1 MTIVTPT
8 STLRPTSPTDTRP
21 RWDGVATVR
30 RARLAR
36 RVLLAL
42 FTVFLLLGATGV
54 LGVRSGAVA
63 AAGGGYELTVDYAKV
78 TRPGHAAPFKV
89 TVRKAGGF
97 GDDPIELRVTA
108 DYFDLFDENSTDPD
122 ASKATADDRYVYLE
136 FDPPEGE
143 VFVMRTDTRTGPN
156 RQRGK
161 AATVSVMTD
170 AGPAVS
176 VELRTRVMP

>member
-1 MTIVTPT
+1 MT
-8 STLRPTSPTDTRP
+8 SSSRTLEPRTATDTRP
-21 RWDGVATVR
+21 RWDGPAPVR
-30 RARLAR
+30 RSRLAR
-36 RVLLAL
+36 RVLITL
-42 FTVFLLLGATGV
+42 FATFLLLGAAGV
-54 LGVRSGAVA
+54 LGVRSGSVSAS
-63 AAGGGYELTVDYAKV
+63 GGGYELVVDYATV
-78 TRPGHAAPFKV
+78 TRPGHSVPFKV

-97 GDDPIELRVTA
+97 GDEPIKLRVSA

-122 ASKATADDRYVYLE
+122 ASKSTADGRYVHLE

-161 AATVSVMTD
+161 RATVSVMTNT
-170 AGPAVS
+170 GPAVS

>member
-1 MTIVTPT
+1 
-8 STLRPTSPTDTRP
+8 
-21 RWDGVATVR
+21 
-30 RARLAR
+30 
-36 RVLLAL
+36 VLLAL
-42 FTVFLLLGATGV
+42 FAAFLLLGATGV
-54 LGVRSGAVA
+54 LGVRSGAA
-63 AAGGGYELTVDYAKV
+63 GATGGGFELHVDYATI
-78 TRPGHAAPFKV
+78 TRPGHSAPFKV

-122 ASKATADDRYVYLE
+122 ASKATADGDYVYLE

-161 AATVSVMTD
+161 RATVSVMAD
-170 AGPAVS
+170 SGPAVS
-176 VELRTRVMP
+176 VDIRTRVMP